1 MATFVTLQQVNDA
14 LRLDLEKT
22 GSPPTFTDERTPDVE
37 LKINQA
43 EATII
48 DYLKV
53 APEKWNSDTVPP
65 MVTAAII
72 LAVRGLYDGDDE
84 LLAGLYDND
93 RKNPIVGLLQRLRK
107 PTVV

>member
-1 MATFVTLQQVNDA
+1 MATFVTLRQVSDA
-14 LRLDLEKT
+14 LRLDLAQFRTPSED
-22 GSPPTFTDERTPDVE
+22 PDERTADVE
-37 LKINQA
+37 LKLLQA
-43 EATII
+43 EATIL

-53 APEKWNSDTVPP
+53 ASDKWAANTVPP